1 MYACDYDGH
10 HWSFVKLGSG
20 LGGGGRW
27 SVVGGRWSVVG
38 WPTDSRQIPGLLGPT
53 VFAMILLGLAF
64 SGHFSPKQFSQM

>member
-1 MYACDYDGH
+1 MLILDFGWEEEEFDCR
-10 HWSFVKLGSG
+10 WSVV
-20 LGGGGRW
+20 GGRW

-38 WPTDSRQIPGLLGPT
+38 WPTDSRQIPGLLGPI

>member
-1 MYACDYDGH
+1 LDGKKK
-10 HWSFVKLGSG
+10 SSIV
-20 LGGGGRW
+20 GGRW

-38 WPTDSRQIPGLLGPT
+38 WPTDSRQIPGLLGPI